1 MFYYITTS
9 YTALFTVAITRIVL
23 IPQIKY
29 LFKKVYRSLKMGS
42 PFVLFTIS
50 CFVTFSFIMYTINR
64 RTPNLK
70 SIYQEFIETLQISC
84 LDDYATILRRNNW
97 LVGLMIIFYIVFFNH
112 LLMNI
117 LIAQL
122 FNALA
127 VEDINKKVM
136 KSLAPNHPINIKDN
150 EPDMEV

>member
-1 MFYYITTS
+1 
-9 YTALFTVAITRIVL
+9 
-23 IPQIKY
+23 
-29 LFKKVYRSLKMGS
+29 
-42 PFVLFTIS
+42 
-50 CFVTFSFIMYTINR
+50 
-64 RTPNLK
+64 
-70 SIYQEFIETLQISC
+70 
-84 LDDYATILRRNNW
+84 
-97 LVGLMIIFYIVFFNH
+97 
-112 LLMNI
+112 MNI